1 MNYRSLR
8 IKRKIDISEGL
19 PPTGRWIPISVAAK
33 LSGYSGQTIRLW
45 YLSNKIN
52 GLKMNNSPI
61 LVNWDDILTLTK
73 K

>member
-1 MNYRSLR
+1 MDYRNLR
-8 IKRKIDISEGL
+8 IKKKLNISEGL
-19 PPTGRWIPISVAAK
+19 PPTGRWVPISVAAK